1 MELEPMTSKEL
12 VALGQSPN
20 VQGLPENVRHRVL
33 WAILQATAANA
44 LEARLEAAA
53 PVADAVEWVESF
65 SEKEE
70 RPAHIH
76 RMWPHD
82 CRLPWYVECATRGAF
97 GDTLPAAVA
106 KLKERETR

>member
-53 PVADAVEWVESF
+53 PVAEAVEWLAANECEAEF
-65 SEKEE
+65 SDGE
-70 RPAHIH
+70 
-76 RMWPHD
+76 W
-82 CRLPWYVECATRGAF
+82 WVGWATYGKPYKK
-97 GDTLPAAVA
+97 DKTLPAAVA
-106 KLKERETR
+106 KLKERETQ